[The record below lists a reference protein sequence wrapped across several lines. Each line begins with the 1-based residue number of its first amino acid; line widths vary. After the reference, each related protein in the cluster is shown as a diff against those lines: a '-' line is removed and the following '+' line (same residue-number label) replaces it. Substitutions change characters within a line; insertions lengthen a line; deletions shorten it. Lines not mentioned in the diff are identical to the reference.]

1 MVIKVK
7 WMEAVEDNVPRG
19 KVTKVFFPSADQSF
33 QPNLAQVIDKELPA
47 RRLVHINQYRN
58 HTF

>member
-1 MVIKVK
+1 
-7 WMEAVEDNVPRG
+7 MEAVEDNVPRG